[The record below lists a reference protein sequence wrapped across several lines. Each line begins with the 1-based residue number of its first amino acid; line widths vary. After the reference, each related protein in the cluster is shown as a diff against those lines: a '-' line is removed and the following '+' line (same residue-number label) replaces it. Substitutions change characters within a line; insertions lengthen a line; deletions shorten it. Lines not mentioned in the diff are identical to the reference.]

1 MNKVSP
7 IQSLIADRV
16 PTHVITGFLGAGKTT
31 LLKSLL
37 SQKPAGETWA
47 VLVNEFGQI
56 GLDGALLEVDAD
68 IAIHEVVGG
77 CLCCTSQLPMQVG
90 LSRLLTKTRPTR
102 LFIEPT
108 GLGHPLQLV
117 EQLSEPHWARAL
129 DLRAIVSVIDGTR
142 LFETKLT
149 THETYQA
156 QLSLADILVVSHQ
169 DQMSEQD
176 HQQLN
181 MMQDHLSQ
189 LKATVPT
196 LLLINHGELELAD
209 IDQPRQLGRQTRRS
223 LLHPIAPK
231 VPNFSRNLSEQARGE
246 VDPVQLPYHYHEQ
259 ALAQSVGGWRLPEE
273 WVFDRDRLLDW
284 LLSLQGWMRIK
295 GIIRIYSAEKESEW
309 LALNLIPTQI
319 SFTSHSGNKDN
330 RLEIIAQPNADWDT
344 YEQALM
350 ACRIDLIAK

>member
-1 MNKVSP
+1 MNNGST

-37 SQKPAGETWA
+37 AQKPAGETWA

-56 GLDGALLEVDAD
+56 GLDGALLEADAD

-90 LSRLLTKTRPTR
+90 LSRLLTKTKPTR

-129 DLRAIVSVIDGTR
+129 DLRAIVSVVDGTR
-142 LFETKLT
+142 LFEPKLT

-156 QLSLADILVVSHQ
+156 QLALADILVVSHQ
-169 DQMSEQD
+169 DQMSEED
-176 HQQLN
+176 HQQLKI
-181 MMQDHLSQ
+181 MQDHLSQ
-189 LKATVPT
+189 IKATAPT
-196 LLLINHGELELAD
+196 LFLTNHGELVLAD
-209 IDQPRQLGRQTRRS
+209 IDQSRQLGRQTRRS
-223 LLHPIAPK
+223 LLHVASPK
-231 VPNFSRNLSEQARGE
+231 VVQLSLDSNNPASGADVE
-246 VDPVQLPYHYHEQ
+246 LPYHYHEQ
-259 ALAQSVGGWRLPEE
+259 ALAQSVGGWRLPVE
-273 WVFDRDRLLDW
+273 WIFDRLLGW

-295 GIIRIYSAEKESEW
+295 GIIRIYSAQKESEW
-309 LALNLIPTQI
+309 LALNLIPSQI
-319 SFTSHSGNKDN
+319 SFTSYAGNDDN
-330 RLEIIAQPNADWDT
+330 RLEIIAQPNADWDAF
-344 YEQALM
+344 EQALM
-350 ACRIDLIAK
+350 ACRVDELAK

>member
-1 MNKVSP
+1 MNNGSP
-7 IQSLIADRV
+7 VQSLIADRV

-31 LLKSLL
+31 LLKHLL
-37 SQKPAGETWA
+37 AQKPAGEIWA

-56 GLDGALLEVDAD
+56 GLDGALLEADAD

-129 DLRAIVSVIDGTR
+129 DLRAIVSVVDGTR

-149 THETYQA
+149 EHETYQA
-156 QLSLADILVVSHQ
+156 QLALADIVVISHQ
-169 DQMSEQD
+169 DQMTEED
-176 HQQLN
+176 HHQRLIV
-181 MMQDHLSQ
+181 QDHLS
-189 LKATVPT
+189 KIKTTAPI
-196 LLLINHGELELAD
+196 LLFTNHGNLDLTN

-223 LLHPIAPK
+223 LLHLASPRT
-231 VPNFSRNLSEQARGE
+231 VNFTQDSIDGASEAGVIE
-246 VDPVQLPYHYHEQ
+246 LPYHYHEQ
-259 ALAQSVGGWRLPEE
+259 ALAQSVGGWRLPVD
-273 WVFDRDRLLDW
+273 WVFDRDRLLGW
-284 LLSLQGWMRIK
+284 LLSLQGWMRVK
-295 GIIRIYSAEKESEW
+295 GIIRIYSAQKESEW

-319 SFTSHSGNKDN
+319 SFNSHAGNDDN
-330 RLEIIAQPNADWDT
+330 RLEIIAAPEADWDA

-350 ACRIDLIAK
+350 ACRVDLVE

>member
-1 MNKVSP
+1 MNNGST

-37 SQKPAGETWA
+37 AQKPAGETWA

-56 GLDGALLEVDAD
+56 GLDGALLEADAD

-90 LSRLLTKTRPTR
+90 LSRLLTKTKPTR

-129 DLRAIVSVIDGTR
+129 DLRAIVSVVDGTR

-156 QLSLADILVVSHQ
+156 QLALADILVVSHQ
-169 DQMSEQD
+169 DQMSEKD
-176 HQQLN
+176 HQQLTI
-181 MMQDHLSQ
+181 MQDHLSHI
-189 LKATVPT
+189 KATAPIV
-196 LLLINHGELELAD
+196 LLTDHGELGLAD

-223 LLHPIAPK
+223 LLHRVSPSVSTLPQDL
-231 VPNFSRNLSEQARGE
+231 NSQASAGNTLE
-246 VDPVQLPYHYHEQ
+246 LPYHYHEQ
-259 ALAQSVGGWRLPEE
+259 ALAQSVGGWRLPVE
-273 WVFDRDRLLDW
+273 WVFDRDRLLGW

-295 GIIRIYSAEKESEW
+295 GIIRIYSAQKQSEW

-319 SFTSHSGNKDN
+319 SFTSHAGNDDN
-330 RLEIIAQPNADWDT
+330 RLEIIAQPNADWDA

-350 ACRIDLIAK
+350 ACRVDVAESL